1 VCSEEQRR
9 DEGED
14 AVREKLSQVGTE
26 SRRVMCKLFGLRYI
40 PHLCAFKPVMFVS

>member
-26 SRRVMCKLFGLRYI
+26 SYVQTVWFEVYSLSVRV
-40 PHLCAFKPVMFVS
+40 